1 MVNPQTR
8 RMGVAVGVRYGRLN
22 ELGALAARLEAQGLG
37 DLWIEESAGHGA
49 FATAALCAA
58 TTSKVRIGTG
68 IVPVF
73 GRSPAV
79 IAMEAATLQAACG
92 RFALGLGSST
102 KTIATDWR
110 GEPFTKPFTRL
121 VEYARTIRALL
132 AGETVDHDGAT
143 VTLRR
148 ARVNVPLEDP
158 PPIFFGALGEK
169 ALAAARELADGVVL
183 SLVTPA
189 RVAEISRDAADV
201 DRPFEIIARL
211 IYVHAADPE
220 DPAAR
225 ERARREVAP
234 YLTADR
240 YRASLARQGFD
251 DAIAAFEQRRERDG
265 LKRALS
271 GVDDAL
277 VDALAV
283 VGPPETL
290 IARREAL
297 WHAGAHTVFVCH
309 PATDALSL
317 EALVERTLE
326 SRVP

>member
-1 MVNPQTR
+1 
-8 RMGVAVGVRYGRLN
+8 MGVAVGVRYGRLD
-22 ELGALAARLEAQGLG
+22 ELAALAARLEAQGLD
-37 DLWIEESAGHGA
+37 DLWIEESSGHGA
-49 FATAALCAA
+49 FTTAALSAA
-58 TTSKVRIGTG
+58 STSRIRIGTG

-92 RFALGLGSST
+92 RFVLGLGSST

-132 AGETVDHDGAT
+132 AGETVDHNGAT

-148 ARVNVPLEDP
+148 ARVNVTLDP
-158 PPIFFGALGEK
+158 PPPIVFGALGEK

-189 RVAEISRDAADV
+189 RVAEIAHDAAGV

-220 DPAAR
+220 DAAAR
-225 ERARREVAP
+225 ELARREVAP

-240 YRASLARQGFD
+240 YRDSLARQGFGE
-251 DAIAAFEQRRERDG
+251 AVAEFEQRREREG
-265 LKRALS
+265 LKRALAT
-271 GVDDAL
+271 VDDTL
-277 VDALAV
+277 VDAMAV
-283 VGPPETL
+283 VGPPAAL
-290 IARREAL
+290 IARRDAL
-297 WHAGAHTVFVCH
+297 WDAGADTVFVCH
-309 PATDALSL
+309 PANDALSL
-317 EALVERTLE
+317 QALVEQTLE